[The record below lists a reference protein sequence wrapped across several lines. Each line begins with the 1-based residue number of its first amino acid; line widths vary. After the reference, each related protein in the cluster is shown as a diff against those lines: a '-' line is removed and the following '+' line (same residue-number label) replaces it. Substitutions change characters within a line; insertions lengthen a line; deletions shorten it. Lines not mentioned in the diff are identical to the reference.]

1 MSLVRRFGYHLHV
14 DTLHVVLYFI
24 LQQWTFNNIFKSY
37 AQTFDL
43 SCVSAE
49 TINLFLSASV
59 DQEFSAQHSAL
70 GQSIRD
76 EQANNKIY

>member
-1 MSLVRRFGYHLHV
+1 M
-14 DTLHVVLYFI
+14 LYCI
-24 LQQWTFNNIFKSY
+24 LFYRNGLSIIYFQKIKSHP
-37 AQTFDL
+37 QTFDL